1 MNAPARMI
9 CIPARQRTPL
19 RLMSEN
25 FSSRS
30 SRGNEAHSEIGN
42 SQSLLTS
49 AAANSWTGFLRPD
62 GRKGVRNLVLVI
74 YTVECARHVA
84 HAVAAGEEDV
94 HVIGF
99 PGCYD
104 NAYAIRLMLALAR
117 HPNVGAVL
125 SVGLGCEYTQPEK
138 IADIARA
145 SGRPAEWFFIQQS
158 GGTRTSVVK
167 GKEVI
172 SRLREQIRKEA
183 PRVPMTLADLTVG
196 CECGGSDGT
205 SGLAGNPTV
214 GAFFD
219 LLVDAGG
226 RAIFEETVEMI
237 GLREHMLARSANS
250 EVRKEVTAAYEKAV
264 RYCQSVRQYS
274 VSPGNFAGG
283 LTTIEEKSLGA
294 FAKSGSRPIQ
304 GVIRV
309 AEQPRGPGL
318 WILDSVPDEHFMQF
332 GYTNPNDTE
341 GIMDLISA
349 GSQIVL
355 FVTGRGSVIGS
366 PVAPLVKITGNSATF
381 RAMQEDMD
389 FDAGRVLAGELTLA
403 QAGRELT
410 GLVTRVAAGEP
421 SKPEQLGHR
430 EYFIMYKH
438 QETPSLTAGCR
449 A

>member
-1 MNAPARMI
+1 
-9 CIPARQRTPL
+9 
-19 RLMSEN
+19 MSD
-25 FSSRS
+25 
-30 SRGNEAHSEIGN
+30 A
-42 SQSLLTS
+42 LT
-49 AAANSWTGFLRPD
+49 NSWTGYLRPD
-62 GRKGVRNLVLVI
+62 GRKGIRNLVLII
-74 YTVECARHVA
+74 YTVECAQHVA
-84 HAVAAGEEDV
+84 HAIAAYEEDV

-117 HPNVGAVL
+117 HPNIGAVL

-138 IADIARA
+138 LAEVVRQ
-145 SGRPAEWFFIQQS
+145 SGRPAEWFFIQQV
-158 GGTRTSVVK
+158 GGTKSSVAK
-167 GKEVI
+167 GKEIVTGLRKKI
-172 SRLREQIRKEA
+172 SQDTL
-183 PRVPMTLADLTVG
+183 RVPMTLADLTVG

-205 SGLAGNPTV
+205 SGLAGNPAV

-226 RAIFEETVEMI
+226 RAVFEETVEMI
-237 GLREHMLARSANS
+237 GLREHMLARAANDKA
-250 EVRKEVTAAYEKAV
+250 RQQLAAAYDKAE
-264 RYCQSVRQYS
+264 RYCRSVRQWS

-294 FAKSGSRPIQ
+294 FAKGGSRPIQ

-309 AEQPRGPGL
+309 AEPPRGPGL
-318 WILDSVPDEHFMQF
+318 WILDSVPDDHFMQF

-381 RAMQEDMD
+381 RNMEEDMD
-389 FDAGRVLAGELTLA
+389 YDAGRVLSGELTLA
-403 QAGRELT
+403 QAGRELAEMI
-410 GLVTRVAAGEP
+410 VRVAAGEP
-421 SKPEQLGHR
+421 SKPEALAHR

-438 QETPSLTAGCR
+438 QNTPSLSEGCR

>member
-1 MNAPARMI
+1 M
-9 CIPARQRTPL
+9 
-19 RLMSEN
+19 
-25 FSSRS
+25 
-30 SRGNEAHSEIGN
+30 
-42 SQSLLTS
+42 
-49 AAANSWTGFLRPD
+49 
-62 GRKGVRNLVLVI
+62 LVI
-74 YTVECARHVA
+74 YTVECAQHVA
-84 HAVAAGEEDV
+84 HAIAAGEEDV

-99 PGCYD
+99 SGCYD
-104 NAYAIRLMLALAR
+104 NAYAIRLMLSLAR

-138 IADIARA
+138 LADTVRA
-145 SGRPAEWFFIQQS
+145 SGRPAEWFFIQQQ
-158 GGTRTSVVK
+158 GGTKSSVAK
-167 GKEVI
+167 GKETVA
-172 SRLREQIRKEA
+172 RLREQIHKET
-183 PRVPMTLADLTVG
+183 PRVSMMLADLTVG

-205 SGLAGNPTV
+205 SGLAGNPAV

-226 RAIFEETVEMI
+226 RAVFEETVEMI
-237 GLREHMLARSANS
+237 GLRDVMLSRAANA
-250 EVRKEVTAAYEKAV
+250 EAKQQLGDAYDKAE
-264 RYCQSVRQYS
+264 RYCRSVRQWS

-294 FAKSGSRPIQ
+294 FAKSGTRPIQ

-318 WILDSVPDEHFMQF
+318 WILDSVPDEHYMQF

-349 GSQIVL
+349 GAQIVL

-366 PVAPLVKITGNSATF
+366 PVAPLIKVTGNSATY
-381 RAMQEDMD
+381 RTLSEDMD
-389 FDAGRVLAGELTLA
+389 FDAGRVLAGELNLA
-403 QAGRELT
+403 QAGAELA

-430 EYFIMYKH
+430 EYFVMYKH